1 VVSVFSIDGKFI
13 TSYKNPMTSDNY
25 TINVQN
31 LAVGIYTI
39 KVDTNNG
46 SFTKKVIVRR

>member
-1 VVSVFSIDGKFI
+1 MQI
-13 TSYKNPMTSDNY
+13 TDS
-25 TINVQN
+25 INVQN
-31 LAVGIYTI
+31 LAVGIYTL